1 MDCVVMYGMGW
12 MNEGRDIKKI
22 PDIQTPISAEGY
34 KHQFPKESQRQD

>member
-12 MNEGRDIKKI
+12 MNEGRDKKI
-22 PDIQTPISAEGY
+22 PGIQNPISAEGY